1 MKNMQFNIID
11 LDGSLMK
18 QAPLSRLI
26 ESGAAN
32 LIDARDF
39 ASSTRIFA
47 RKKTIQSFIE
57 RVGPPPENEPEITFY
72 GSGDFHHL
80 TAALVSRF
88 SEPLTIIH
96 FDNHPDWVKSP
107 KTFNCGSWVN
117 RALEMPHVERII
129 TLGVMSDDLK
139 NPERKS
145 ANLEALQ
152 SHKLD
157 VFPWN
162 SVPSKVKKYYGIGAS
177 YGQLGRYLNWQNLSK
192 KNWSHFLNDLKKQ
205 ISTQAIYITIDKD
218 VLSKDEATTN
228 WDQGAMPLSH
238 ITTAVTELATKFKV
252 LGIDVC
258 GDYSPVYVKDPIR
271 WALAFLDHPK
281 KLLPSKEKIDI
292 NSVTNQKLIYCF
304 RTALHEA
311 KFNTEKKNVGL

>member
-1 MKNMQFNIID
+1 MQFKIID
-11 LDGSLMK
+11 LDGSLIN
-18 QAPLSRLI
+18 QPALSRLI
-26 ESGAAN
+26 ESGTAT
-32 LIDARDF
+32 LINARDF
-39 ASSTRIFA
+39 ACSTRIFA
-47 RKKTIQSFIE
+47 RKKTIQRFIE
-57 RVGPPPENEPEITFY
+57 HIGSPPENEPEICFY

-107 KTFNCGSWVN
+107 KTFNCGAWVN
-117 RALEMPHVERII
+117 RSLEMPHVERII
-129 TLGVMSDDLK
+129 TLGVMSNDLK

-152 SHKLD
+152 NHKLE

-162 SVPSKVKKYYGIGAS
+162 SVPSKVKGYYGIGAS

-192 KNWSHFLNDLKKQ
+192 KNWAHF
-205 ISTQAIYITIDKD
+205 ISDMMKRIPTSAIYISIDKD
-218 VLSKDEATTN
+218 VLNSNEATTN
-228 WDQGAMPLSH
+228 WDQGEMQLSH
-238 ITTAVTELATKFKV
+238 ITTAVTELATKFKI

-258 GDYSPVYVKDPIR
+258 GDYSPVRVKDPIR
-271 WALAFLDHPK
+271 WALAFFDHPK
-281 KLLPSKEKIDI
+281 KLHPSKEKIDI

-311 KFNTEKKNVGL
+311 KFDKK